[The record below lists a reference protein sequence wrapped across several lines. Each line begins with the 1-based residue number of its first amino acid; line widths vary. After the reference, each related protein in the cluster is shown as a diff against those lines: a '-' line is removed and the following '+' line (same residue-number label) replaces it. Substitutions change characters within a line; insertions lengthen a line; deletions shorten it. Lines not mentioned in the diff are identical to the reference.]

1 MMARR
6 KLHLHH
12 EDISILDIVQV
23 DIVWDMALP
32 TSHLHILLALA
43 DEDRH
48 GYSIMRETEEL
59 TSGDVRLGPGALYT
73 ALGKL
78 VDQGLIEETDDR
90 PAPDLDDA
98 RRRYYRITQT
108 GRAALGVE
116 VGRLQRVVDH
126 ARRSGLG
133 LSTT

>member
-1 MMARR
+1 
-6 KLHLHH
+6 
-12 EDISILDIVQV
+12 
-23 DIVWDMALP
+23 MALP
-32 TSHLHILLALA
+32 TSHFHILLTLA
-43 DEDRH
+43 GEDRH
-48 GYSIMRETEEL
+48 GYSIMKETEEL
-59 TSGDVRLGPGALYT
+59 TSGEVRLGPGALYA

-98 RRRYYRITQT
+98 RRRYYRITPA

-116 VGRLQRVVDH
+116 LGRLQRVVEH
-126 ARRSGLG
+126 ARQSGLG

>member
-1 MMARR
+1 
-6 KLHLHH
+6 
-12 EDISILDIVQV
+12 
-23 DIVWDMALP
+23 MALA

-43 DEDRH
+43 EEDRH
-48 GYSIMRETEEL
+48 GYSIMKETEEL
-59 TSGDVRLGPGALYT
+59 TGGDVKLGPGALYA

-78 VDQGLIEETDDR
+78 VDQGFIEETDDR

-98 RRRYYRITQT
+98 RRRYYRITPS
-108 GRAALGVE
+108 GRSALGVE

>member
-1 MMARR
+1 
-6 KLHLHH
+6 
-12 EDISILDIVQV
+12 
-23 DIVWDMALP
+23 MALA

-43 DEDRH
+43 EEDRH
-48 GYSIMRETEEL
+48 GYSIMKETEEL
-59 TSGDVRLGPGALYT
+59 TSGDVRLGPGALYA

-98 RRRYYRITQT
+98 RRRYYRITPT

>member
-1 MMARR
+1 
-6 KLHLHH
+6 
-12 EDISILDIVQV
+12 
-23 DIVWDMALP
+23 MALP
-32 TSHLHILLALA
+32 SSHFHILLSLA
-43 DEDRH
+43 GEDRH
-48 GYSIMRETEEL
+48 GYSIMKETEAL
-59 TSGDVRLGPGALYT
+59 TGGEVKLGPGALYA

-98 RRRYYRITQT
+98 RRRYYRITDA
-108 GRAALGVE
+108 GRSALGAE
-116 VGRLQRVVDH
+116 LGRLQRVMDH

>member
-1 MMARR
+1 
-6 KLHLHH
+6 
-12 EDISILDIVQV
+12 
-23 DIVWDMALP
+23 MALP

-48 GYSIMRETEEL
+48 GYSIMKETERL
-59 TSGDVRLGPGALYT
+59 TGGDVRLGPGALYA

-78 VDQGLIEETDDR
+78 ADQGLIEETEDR

-98 RRRYYRITQT
+98 RRRYYRLTGE
-108 GRAALGVE
+108 GRAALGAE
-116 VGRLQRVVDH
+116 LERLQRLVEH
-126 ARRSGLG
+126 ARRSGLR

>member
-1 MMARR
+1 
-6 KLHLHH
+6 
-12 EDISILDIVQV
+12 
-23 DIVWDMALP
+23 MALP

-48 GYSIMRETEEL
+48 GYSIMKETESL
-59 TSGDVRLGPGALYT
+59 TDGDVRLGPGALYS

-78 VDQGLIEETDDR
+78 ADQGLIEEKDDR

-98 RRRYYRITQT
+98 RRRYYRITAA
-108 GRAALGVE
+108 GREALGAE
-116 VGRLQRVVDH
+116 LTRLQRVVEH